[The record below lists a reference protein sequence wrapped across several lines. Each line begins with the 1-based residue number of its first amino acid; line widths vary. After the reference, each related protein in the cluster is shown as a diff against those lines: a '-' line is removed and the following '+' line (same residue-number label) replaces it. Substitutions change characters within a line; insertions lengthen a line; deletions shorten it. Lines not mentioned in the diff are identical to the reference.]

1 MSKQQWLMKKQT
13 KPPVS
18 WDGKTKT
25 FSIAL
30 KGLKGVIEGDG
41 IEAEWSPPITYVV
54 RIREVGSSKWSIG
67 FETPITGCGFVGL
80 KSDSDYELEVRS
92 KNVYGESEPALIKV
106 RTNPR
111 GNLGI

>member
-41 IEAEWSPPITYVV
+41 IEAEWSPSHNLCCSYKGSGFQQVEHW
-54 RIREVGSSKWSIG
+54 IRNSYNRMRFCWFKI
-67 FETPITGCGFVGL
+67 
-80 KSDSDYELEVRS
+80 
-92 KNVYGESEPALIKV
+92 
-106 RTNPR
+106 
-111 GNLGI
+111 